1 MEWKNRIIG
10 HGSKPASQFQA
21 HPNNWRKHPARQ
33 RKAVKGSLDDLGWI
47 DTVIENV
54 RTGRLIDGHER
65 VWQALDNGDAEVPYI
80 QVDLSEAEEAQA
92 LLSLD
97 AIAALA
103 ESDAEKI
110 DALLQDVKTDNA
122 DVMEFLENMA
132 KDAGFFVGINE
143 APIPELGGG
152 DRSPFQQMTFTLHE
166 SQIETVKD
174 AIKKA
179 HSGDDCED
187 GINKNS
193 NGNALAFICREFL
206 NG

>member
-10 HGSKPASQFQA
+10 HWSKPASQFQA

-54 RTGRLIDGHER
+54 RTGHLIDGHER
-65 VWQALDNGDAEVPYI
+65 VWQAMDNGDAEVPYI

-110 DALLQDVKTDNA
+110 DALLQEVKTDNA
-122 DVMEFLENMA
+122 DV
-132 KDAGFFVGINE
+132 I
-143 APIPELGGG
+143 
-152 DRSPFQQMTFTLHE
+152 
-166 SQIETVKD
+166 
-174 AIKKA
+174 
-179 HSGDDCED
+179 
-187 GINKNS
+187 
-193 NGNALAFICREFL
+193 
-206 NG
+206 